1 MYPFDYHQVKN
12 IDAQRRRRSLV
23 RFEKSR
29 LVESSAP
36 RSPVAE
42 VIEMTFPEECVHEQL
57 GA

>member
-12 IDAQRRRRSLV
+12 IDEQRRRRSLA
-23 RFEKSR
+23 RFVKSR

-36 RSPVAE
+36 ESSVAE